1 MSSWQLIGLA
11 IASRFDR
18 GYAWAKKPVKISNLE
33 TEKYDSSY
41 YLGDR
46 PQLSGADYFMQRLE
60 EKRLMEQARQNL
72 QTIRPGTPP
81 NPYFVPSG
89 SIPDPYANVSL
100 AEKIRI
106 QNILSSGL

>member
-11 IASRFDR
+11 IASRFDK
-18 GYAWAKKPVKISNLE
+18 GYAWAKKPIKINMAVEPTTRPIFTGAEYFLE
-33 TEKYDSSY
+33 
-41 YLGDR
+41 
-46 PQLSGADYFMQRLE
+46 QLEQ
-60 EKRLMEQARQNL
+60 KRLMEQARENL
-72 QTIRPGTPP
+72 QTIRPGTLP

-106 QNILSSGL
+106 QNILSGGL

>member
-33 TEKYDSSY
+33 TEKYDSNY

-46 PQLSGADYFMQRLE
+46 PQLS
-60 EKRLMEQARQNL
+60 
-72 QTIRPGTPP
+72 
-81 NPYFVPSG
+81 
-89 SIPDPYANVSL
+89 
-100 AEKIRI
+100 
-106 QNILSSGL
+106 

>member
-18 GYAWAKKPVKISNLE
+18 GYAWAKKPVKINMGVQPTRRPIFTGSEYFLQKLE
-33 TEKYDSSY
+33 D
-41 YLGDR
+41 
-46 PQLSGADYFMQRLE
+46 
-60 EKRLMEQARQNL
+60 KRLMEEARQNL
-72 QTIRPGTPP
+72 QTIKPSTPP

-89 SIPDPYANVSL
+89 TIPDSYQNVSL

-106 QNILSSGL
+106 QNILSGGL